1 MIHPIPQIVAYPQL
15 SSLEQNNQWN
25 SPPADALVSTSNTTY
40 SNLSGLRLTDSPRP
54 SSSTTSGCSLQSQ
67 GQHNPP
73 FRLKP
78 DASKSD
84 IDEYCTKLKR
94 GGYRNIPCPFCG
106 GEQDRVSG
114 LKRHL
119 YFRFRVDEYTCQ
131 KGCGQRFP
139 SKDNGR
145 RHSKKCEG
153 SPKDRGSRPE
163 LTWVPHCQP
172 STRARLR
179 RDRSSATG
187 KPYNY

>member
-1 MIHPIPQIVAYPQL
+1 MIHPSTHRPLPLWRAYLLTHSHSKVPQIVAYPQL

-114 LKRHL
+114 LKV
-119 YFRFRVDEYTCQ
+119 FISTT
-131 KGCGQRFP
+131 KG
-139 SKDNGR
+139 
-145 RHSKKCEG
+145 
-153 SPKDRGSRPE
+153 
-163 LTWVPHCQP
+163 V
-172 STRARLR
+172 
-179 RDRSSATG
+179 
-187 KPYNY
+187 